1 MLASWTGKSIVFE
14 TYEVSDLSVELPR
27 IYLAVDQEPTAN
39 PTMKETQTIPI
50 RSLLPAFI
58 LQFLLEFLLEFQD
71 CCLCGIL
78 DAKQGAG
85 KGKCLT

>member
-1 MLASWTGKSIVFE
+1 MFESWTGKSIVFE
-14 TYEVSDLSVELPR
+14 TYEVSDLSVELSR

-58 LQFLLEFLLEFQD
+58 LQFLLDFQD

>member
-58 LQFLLEFLLEFQD
+58 LQFLLDFQD
-71 CCLCGIL
+71 GCLCGIL